1 MIHKASQPASQAA
14 SQPNANDAPSFAA
27 PRRVG
32 PPQSALLVDDD
43 RLMRVVMGDLL
54 RERGLRQITE
64 AAGGLAALEIL
75 QRLKPAPDL
84 VVCDLNMPGGDGF
97 EFMHQ
102 LAAAGFEGGV
112 VLVSGMDARTLNS
125 ASLMARF
132 HRLNILATLPKPVDA
147 AALGAA
153 LAKLA

>member
-1 MIHKASQPASQAA
+1 MFPQASHPASQRGADA
-14 SQPNANDAPSFAA
+14 APSLAA
-27 PRRVG
+27 PRRPG
-32 PPQSALLVDDD
+32 QPQSALLVDDD
-43 RLMRVVMGDLL
+43 KFMRVVMGDLL
-54 RERGLRQITE
+54 RLQGIRQITE
-64 AAGGLAALEIL
+64 AAGGLAAVEVL

-97 EFMHQ
+97 ELMHQ
-102 LAAAGFEGGV
+102 LAAAGFDGGV
-112 VLVSGMDARTLNS
+112 LLVSGMDARTMNS

-132 HRLNILATLPKPVDA
+132 HRLNILATLPKPVDS

>member
-1 MIHKASQPASQAA
+1 MTPTPMKASQPSATAA
-14 SQPNANDAPSFAA
+14 TFSAT
-27 PRRVG
+27 PRRLG
-32 PPQSALLVDDD
+32 QANSALLVDDD
-43 RLMRVVMGDLL
+43 KFMRVVMGDML
-54 RERGLRQITE
+54 REHGVQQITE
-64 AAGGLAALEIL
+64 AAGGLAAVEML

-97 EFMHQ
+97 ELMHE
-102 LAAAGFEGGV
+102 LSAAGFAGGV
-112 VLVSGMDARTLNS
+112 VLVSGMEARTLNS

>member
-1 MIHKASQPASQAA
+1 MLHKTSPPSVTA
-14 SQPNANDAPSFAA
+14 APSLAA
-27 PRRVG
+27 PRRAG
-32 PPQSALLVDDD
+32 PPHSALLVDDD
-43 RLMRVVMGDLL
+43 KLMRVVVGDLL
-54 RERGLRQITE
+54 REQGVRQITE
-64 AAGGLAALEIL
+64 AAGGLAAMEIL
-75 QRLKPAPDL
+75 QRLKPAPHL

-102 LAAAGFEGGV
+102 LAAAGFDGGV

>member
-1 MIHKASQPASQAA
+1 
-14 SQPNANDAPSFAA
+14 
-27 PRRVG
+27 
-32 PPQSALLVDDD
+32 
-43 RLMRVVMGDLL
+43 MRVVMGDLL
-54 RERGLRQITE
+54 REQGVRQITE
-64 AAGGLAALEIL
+64 AAGGLAAMEIL
-75 QRLKPAPDL
+75 QRLKPAPHL

-102 LAAAGFEGGV
+102 IASAGFEGGV

-132 HRLNILATLPKPVDA
+132 HRLNILATLPKPLDS

-153 LAKLA
+153 LAKLG

>member
-1 MIHKASQPASQAA
+1 MLPKASQPV
-14 SQPNANDAPSFAA
+14 SQPGANAAPSLAA
-27 PRRVG
+27 QRRPG
-32 PPQSALLVDDD
+32 RPHSALLVDDD
-43 RLMRVVMGDLL
+43 KFMRVVMGDLL
-54 RERGLRQITE
+54 REHGIRQLTE
-64 AAGGLAALEIL
+64 AAGGLAAVEML
-75 QRLKPAPDL
+75 QRLQPAPDL

-102 LAAAGFEGGV
+102 LAAAGFDGGV
-112 VLVSGMDARTLNS
+112 LLVSGMDARTLNS

-132 HRLNILATLPKPVDA
+132 HRLNILATLPKPVDS

>member
-1 MIHKASQPASQAA
+1 MLT
-14 SQPNANDAPSFAA
+14 NANHTGATANTSLLA
-27 PRRVG
+27 PRRPRQQQTV
-32 PPQSALLVDDD
+32 LLVDDD
-43 RLMRVVMGDLL
+43 NFMRVVMCEMLRDL
-54 RERGLRQITE
+54 GIRQISE
-64 AAGGLAALEIL
+64 AASGSAAVEML

-97 EFMHQ
+97 DFMQQ
-102 LAAAGFEGGV
+102 LGAAGFEGGV

-147 AALGAA
+147 AAMGAA
-153 LAKLA
+153 LAKLS